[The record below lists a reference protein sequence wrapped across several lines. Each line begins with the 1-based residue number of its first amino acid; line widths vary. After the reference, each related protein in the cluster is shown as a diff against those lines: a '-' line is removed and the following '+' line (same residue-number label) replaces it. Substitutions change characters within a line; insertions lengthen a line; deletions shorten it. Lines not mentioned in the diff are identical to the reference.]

1 MRSDNNQITPLGMIR
16 HVHRWDE
23 NLDDD
28 DAVSNSMVSD
38 HASRALIAEV
48 AEGASDRIEPIPYSK
63 ADRLGFGG
71 DLDDWPEVEVET
83 DLPLSRFDWR
93 EQLDAETY

>member
-1 MRSDNNQITPLGMIR
+1 MIR

-28 DAVSNSMVSD
+28 DAVPVTSTDSD
-38 HASRALIAEV
+38 VVSRALI

-63 ADRLGFGG
+63 GDRLGFGGG
-71 DLDDWPEVEVET
+71 DLDDWPEFEVEA
-83 DLPLSRFDWR
+83 DLPVSRFDWR